1 MSLPGGPVGLFL
13 TETSSWRSLN
23 CNSIQTALSTLRD
36 SLQVIDNLGIIAIDR
51 ARKTAWNAI
60 FAEFGGTA
68 QPAVPTGAP
77 GLRTTLRRLRSGMDL
92 GAHSSFSI
100 AAQLGVRFPGMPGHE
115 GSGRRAKIL
124 AVYLCRDVAVVVV
137 LQRLE

>member
-51 ARKTAWNAI
+51 APKTAWNAI

-77 GLRTTLRRLRSGMDL
+77 GLRTALRRFRGGMDL
-92 GAHSSFSI
+92 GAHPSFSF
-100 AAQLGVRFPGMPGHE
+100 AAELGVRFSGMPGHE
-115 GSGRRAKIL
+115 GSRRRAKIL
-124 AVYLCRDVAVVVV
+124 ALYLCRDVALAAV
-137 LQRLE
+137 

>member
-51 ARKTAWNAI
+51 APKTAWNAI

-77 GLRTTLRRLRSGMDL
+77 GLRTTLRRFRGGMDL
-92 GAHSSFSI
+92 GADPSFSF
-100 AAQLGVRFPGMPGHE
+100 ATQLGVRFPDMPRHE
-115 GSGRRAKIL
+115 GSRRRAKIL
-124 AVYLCRDVAVVVV
+124 AFYLCRYVALAAV
-137 LQRLE
+137 